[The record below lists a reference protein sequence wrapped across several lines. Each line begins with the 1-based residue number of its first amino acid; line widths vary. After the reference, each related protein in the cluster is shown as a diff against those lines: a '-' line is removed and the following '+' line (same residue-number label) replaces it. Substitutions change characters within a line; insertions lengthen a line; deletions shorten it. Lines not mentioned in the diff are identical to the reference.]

1 MVPSE
6 FSLLLLW
13 LPALTQSL
21 LFVPLDGR
29 SLWDQEGLIING
41 TWNMWYDNDYC
52 PNGMK
57 LSYRLPKPLEYVL
70 DNPP

>member
-1 MVPSE
+1 MMAE

-57 LSYRLPKPLEYVL
+57 LSYRLTPYYRQTFRICSR
-70 DNPP
+70 

>member
-57 LSYRLPKPLEYVL
+57 LSYRLPP
-70 DNPP
+70 